1 MAARLRTYQQDE
13 VRAKIQ
19 TTQLINR
26 LTGIATGEI
35 TGDGLSVQVT
45 AALGLL
51 KKVLPDLA
59 STELSS
65 PDGEALQVTHIQLT
79 GPTSFGTDTA

>member
-35 TGDGLSVQVT
+35 TGDGLGVQVT

-59 STELSS
+59 STELSG

-79 GPTSFGTDTA
+79 GPTSLGTDTA

>member
-35 TGDGLSVQVT
+35 TGEGLGVQVT

-59 STELSS
+59 ATELSG